1 MAYVDQ
7 TKKAKIA
14 ATLKTIMPKGWKY
27 SLAVENHSTIRLT
40 IAQAPVNL
48 LAEMARVHNTKHHLV
63 AQHCEAKQTDHSGVN
78 HYYLDD
84 AFDGD
89 LLVLFKKIV
98 AALNTDNFD
107 KSDIMTDYFHVGHYV
122 DIQIGR
128 WNKPFVVAA

>member
-27 SLAVENHSTIRLT
+27 SLAVRNSSTIVLT
-40 IAQAPVNL
+40 VAQAPVDL
-48 LAEMARVHNTKHHLV
+48 LAELTKVRNDRAERRGDEIWREKPDHFDVNVYHLD
-63 AQHCEAKQTDHSGVN
+63 T
-78 HYYLDD
+78 

-107 KSDIMTDYFHVGHYV
+107 KSDIMTDFFHVGHYV